1 MGSALGRISEEQPRY
16 DVARACDGYEVRTYE
31 ACCVIETT
39 YDPRERDEQGKSFMR
54 LAKYIGVLSKPRNA
68 RDEKIAM
75 TAPVFMTPDAT
86 AATRP
91 RARRRRPNRSSNPA
105 TPLASPSRR
114 RPRYSPRSSSLF
126 SRCDD
131 DDDGRGRLRGLHE
144 QKEVQGLVRVGQK
157 GEDVHYEQRRRVLGT
172 RQEEVQ
178 EHRGLRLQEEDVQRL
193 RRVLGTRQEEMQEE
207 RLGLPVEGQGL
218 PDELQEAEEEGQ
230 VQEGRLQVEGQE
242 GEVRRIEEVAP
253 TTRRVTRY

>member
-86 AATRP
+86 AATRYVMQFVLP
-91 RARRRRPNRSSNPA
+91 RALEP
-105 TPLASPSRR
+105 
-114 RPRYSPRSSSLF
+114 
-126 SRCDD
+126 
-131 DDDGRGRLRGLHE
+131 
-144 QKEVQGLVRVGQK
+144 
-157 GEDVHYEQRRRVLGT
+157 
-172 RQEEVQ
+172 
-178 EHRGLRLQEEDVQRL
+178 
-193 RRVLGTRQEEMQEE
+193 
-207 RLGLPVEGQGL
+207 
-218 PDELQEAEEEGQ
+218 
-230 VQEGRLQVEGQE
+230 
-242 GEVRRIEEVAP
+242 EVAVKDVP
-253 TTRRVTRY
+253 ARTMAARRFSGRMRKEEIEAQTEALKKALKAAGVQLAHGEKTVVQYAGYNPPWTPGIMRTNEVLVEILWDPSADQAAA

>member
-86 AATRP
+86 AATRYVMQFVLPKSKFPEGAAQAP
-91 RARRRRPNRSSNPA
+91 RALDP
-105 TPLASPSRR
+105 
-114 RPRYSPRSSSLF
+114 
-126 SRCDD
+126 
-131 DDDGRGRLRGLHE
+131 
-144 QKEVQGLVRVGQK
+144 
-157 GEDVHYEQRRRVLGT
+157 
-172 RQEEVQ
+172 
-178 EHRGLRLQEEDVQRL
+178 
-193 RRVLGTRQEEMQEE
+193 
-207 RLGLPVEGQGL
+207 
-218 PDELQEAEEEGQ
+218 
-230 VQEGRLQVEGQE
+230 
-242 GEVRRIEEVAP
+242 EVAVKDVP
-253 TTRRVTRY
+253 ARTMAARRFSGRMRKEEIEAQTEALKKALKAAGVQLAHGEKTVVQYAGYNPPWTPGIMRTNEVLVEILWDPSADQAAA